1 VPIKITGTIRADGL
15 TNGVTAASFT
25 RRTPG
30 PPTQIVLQAEGMDP
44 LLADGGDARLIFVSV
59 VDANGQVVPSATNSV
74 NLSITGNGSILGP
87 AAIQMKGGQWAT
99 WMQAGR
105 VAGTLTL
112 TAAGTGL
119 SPASLT
125 LTNQTVP
132 YLDSIDPLRGPAVPT
147 GLTVTLGKTSLR

>member
-1 VPIKITGTIRADGL
+1 
-15 TNGVTAASFT
+15 
-25 RRTPG
+25 
-30 PPTQIVLQAEGMDP
+30 MDP

-132 YLDSIDPLRGPAVPT
+132 YLDSIDPLRGPAAPT
-147 GLTVTLGKTSLR
+147 GLTVTLGQTSLR